1 MADDIEKFFNKAFKK
16 IEKQV
21 EFASVLAANA
31 IAADVKTGVERQL
44 KADIDRPTPFTQKA
58 FKITR
63 ANKRTKTA
71 TVSIKPVQ
79 VKSIAERPPM
89 YHPPLPYPMSLSEVD
104 WEIMTPELMEQYLQN
119 LENGD
124 APRRA
129 YYSLSSKEY
138 ENLSMDM
145 AEITRWS
152 KDILSIIKYYRE
164 YDKPKKDIKDE

>member
-1 MADDIEKFFNKAFKK
+1 MASCSMM
-16 IEKQV
+16 QPV
-21 EFASVLAANA
+21 
-31 IAADVKTGVERQL
+31 
-44 KADIDRPTPFTQKA
+44 
-58 FKITR
+58 
-63 ANKRTKTA
+63 
-71 TVSIKPVQ
+71 KPVE
-79 VKSIAERPPM
+79 VRKIAERPPM

-145 AEITRWS
+145 AEITRYT

-164 YDKPKKDIKDE
+164 LDKPQEKADER

>member
-1 MADDIEKFFNKAFKK
+1 MKNLLLISLSIFMASCSMM
-16 IEKQV
+16 Q
-21 EFASVLAANA
+21 SV
-31 IAADVKTGVERQL
+31 
-44 KADIDRPTPFTQKA
+44 
-58 FKITR
+58 
-63 ANKRTKTA
+63 
-71 TVSIKPVQ
+71 KPVE
-79 VKSIAERPPM
+79 VRKIAERPPM

-164 YDKPKKDIKDE
+164 YDKPKGGPNE